1 MLEGLITAWRGD
13 GCGLPGL
20 DGGSDAS
27 RPAED
32 RSRRC
37 HLPPIAVRL
46 PPPRRDVR
54 TAPCWRCWPGCR
66 IRETAAA
73 CVTGW
78 PDRRGVG
85 LRGAGRVAF
94 VCRDRAVDC
103 RARTRRALELGRE
116 LCGQRP
122 EIQCS
127 TVDDERQYVT
137 GDRRVDGQGSTH
149 DVADDA
155 ASGIH

>member
-1 MLEGLITAWRGD
+1 MAVLT
-13 GCGLPGL
+13 
-20 DGGSDAS
+20 
-27 RPAED
+27 PAAQ
-32 RSRRC
+32 
-37 HLPPIAVRL
+37 P
-46 PPPRRDVR
+46 R
-54 TAPCWRCWPGCR
+54 TAPVDVIFLPLPSGFRPPARRSHGALLEVLAR
-66 IRETAAA
+66 L
-73 CVTGW
+73 
-78 PDRRGVG
+78 PDP
-85 LRGAGRVAF
+85 
-94 VCRDRAVDC
+94 
-103 RARTRRALELGRE
+103 RTRHALELGRE